1 MHFRIGILGGSFD
14 PIHSAHIAAAQTAIE
29 KLSLDWVYLV
39 PAGTPYHRNET
50 LASAEERLHMTKL
63 AIEGDPR
70 LRVSDVDVLRSGNTY
85 TIDTIRDLQK
95 QFAATNPSDSAEWF
109 LILGADAYAGLESW
123 REPTDIASRVS
134 LVVISR
140 PGSEISEIAQYP
152 ATVIQIPGWDISST
166 EIRGKLL
173 EDQSVDGLLPEVVIE
188 YIHDND
194 LYSSK
199 KRN

>member
-14 PIHSAHIAAAQTAIE
+14 PIHSAHIAAAQIAIE
-29 KLSLDWVYLV
+29 RLSLDWVYFV
-39 PAGTPYHRNET
+39 PAGTPYHRDET
-50 LASAEERLHMTKL
+50 FASAEERLHMTKL

-85 TIDTIRDLQK
+85 TIDTIRDLQE
-95 QFAATNPSDSAEWF
+95 QFAAANPSDSAEWF
-109 LILGADAYAGLESW
+109 LILGADAHAGLDSW
-123 REPTDIASRVS
+123 REPTEIANRVS

-152 ATVIQIPGWDISST
+152 TTVIQIPGWDISST

-173 EDQSVDGLLPEVVIE
+173 EGQSVDGLLPEVVID
-188 YIHDND
+188 YIHDNA

>member
-29 KLSLDWVYLV
+29 QLSLDWVYFV

-85 TIDTIRDLQK
+85 TIDTVEDLQK
-95 QFAATNPSDSAEWF
+95 QFAATHASDSAEWF
-109 LILGADAYAGLESW
+109 LILGADAYAGFESW
-123 REPTDIASRVS
+123 REPKKIVNKVS

-140 PGSEISEIAQYP
+140 PGGEISEFAQFP

-166 EIRGKLL
+166 EIRRKLL
-173 EDQSVDGLLPEVVIE
+173 EGKSVDGLLPEVVIK

-194 LYSSK
+194 LYTSK
-199 KRN
+199 KRK

>member
-29 KLSLDWVYLV
+29 KLSLDWVYFV
-39 PAGTPYHRNET
+39 PAGMPYHRNET

>member
-29 KLSLDWVYLV
+29 ELSLDWVYFV

-50 LASAEERLHMTKL
+50 LASAEQRLHMTKI

-70 LRVSDVDVLRSGNTY
+70 LRVSDVDVVRSGNTY
-85 TIDTIRDLQK
+85 TIDTVEDLQK

-173 EDQSVDGLLPEVVIE
+173 EGQSVDGLLPEVVIE

>member
-1 MHFRIGILGGSFD
+1 
-14 PIHSAHIAAAQTAIE
+14 
-29 KLSLDWVYLV
+29 
-39 PAGTPYHRNET
+39 
-50 LASAEERLHMTKL
+50 MTKL

-70 LRVSDVDVLRSGNTY
+70 LRVSDVDVVRSGNTY

-123 REPTDIASRVS
+123 REPTDIARRVS

-173 EDQSVDGLLPEVVIE
+173 EGQSVDGLLPEVVIE